1 MRIFISVVSHQDHS
15 IIINMGSIK
24 RLSQYSNVE
33 VICRDNIPS
42 PVLKQAYFD
51 YQCHYIANKNQ
62 QGFAQ
67 NNNDSFLYAKNVL
80 GMNNNDYFMLLNPDV
95 VIDNENIDK
104 LLLALTLPTVPKKF
118 VSMPMFLDVE
128 QRIYDDHLRYYPKL
142 KDFVKSYLFNDR
154 KTMLNAQEMLSPKE
168 SIWVSGAL
176 MIVNAELF
184 ENMGMLH
191 NKYHLYC
198 EDIDFCQKLKNIGI
212 KPEILKDVS
221 AIHCRQRK
229 SKTLFSRYFCWHFHS
244 VLRYQ
249 LRRLLKRI

>member
-1 MRIFISVVSHQDHS
+1 
-15 IIINMGSIK
+15 MGSIK
-24 RLSQYSNVE
+24 RLAKYNNIE
-33 VICRDNIPS
+33 VICRDNVPS
-42 PVLKQAYFD
+42 PVLQQACLD
-51 YQCHYIANKNQ
+51 YQCHYIANNNQ

-67 NNNDSFLYAKNVL
+67 NNNDNFLYAKQSL

-95 VIDNENIDK
+95 TIDENNIEK
-104 LLLALTLPTVPKKF
+104 LLLALETPKQF

-142 KDFVKSYLFNDR
+142 TDFIKSYLYDDR
-154 KTMLNAQEMLSPKE
+154 KTMLSAQNMLTPKDP
-168 SIWVSGAL
+168 IWVSGAL

-184 ENMGMLH
+184 ETMGMLH
-191 NKYHLYC
+191 DKYYLYC

-212 KPEILKDVS
+212 KPEILNDVS

-229 SKTLFSRYFCWHFHS
+229 SKSLFSRYFCWHFHS